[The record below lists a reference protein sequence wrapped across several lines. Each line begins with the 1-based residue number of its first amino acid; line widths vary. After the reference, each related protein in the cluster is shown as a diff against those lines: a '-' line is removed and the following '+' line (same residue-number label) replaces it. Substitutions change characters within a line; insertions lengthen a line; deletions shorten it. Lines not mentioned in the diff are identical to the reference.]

1 MDGFVFLG
9 RARQC
14 AASMKTYLT
23 YGFAMAFGGAL
34 VVFALFFL
42 GMHASAEKLD
52 TAQGI
57 QMGLGLAIGVTCI
70 VLGTKA
76 RRAEVPATET
86 FGYGSALGAGVMITL
101 FAALLGLFT
110 NYLYGAVIN
119 PHFTD
124 VMLQAQADKL
134 AATGVPSDKIEQI
147 QKMTAALMKPPV
159 MAAMGFV
166 SGMLSGTLISLITAA
181 FLKRPAGENLADA
194 PPPLS

>member
-1 MDGFVFLG
+1 
-9 RARQC
+9 
-14 AASMKTYLT
+14 MKTYLT

-42 GMHASAEKLD
+42 GMHESAEKLD

-76 RRAEVPATET
+76 RRAEVPGTET

-124 VMLQAQADKL
+124 VMLHAQADIH
-134 AATGVPSDKIEQI
+134 AATGVPADKIEQI
-147 QKMTAALMKPPV
+147 QDVAAALVRPPG

-181 FLKRPAGENLADA
+181 FLKRPAGENLAEA
-194 PPPLS
+194 PPPRS